1 MGVTSALVF
10 ANLGAEARL
19 QSQLKPLEIDSC
31 GGGESERERD
41 SLREGDGFAHAG

>member
-10 ANLGAEARL
+10 ANLGAEPRL
-19 QSQLKPLEIDSC
+19 QSQLKPA
-31 GGGESERERD
+31 ESGRIEKIERERD